1 MTRRS
6 KREIDSALDKLGSS
20 GEFDIG
26 DYLWVG
32 AKRAH
37 GADLTSDE
45 QRLLDSPEDYL
56 SESEIRYLKNM
67 DAPRQSTEGST

>member
-20 GEFDIG
+20 DEFDIG

-32 AKRAH
+32 AKRVH

-45 QRLLDSPEDYL
+45 ERLLDSPEDYL

-67 DAPRQSTEGST
+67 DAPRQPTEGST